1 MWMNKKTCI
10 GLFFFC
16 LTIAL
21 YGQEEEGEGLATQQ
35 VTVIK
40 SYNPS
45 LSEAFQIKTTP
56 VIPDSIATKKL
67 KVSYDILSL
76 PVIETF
82 EPNKANPLELI
93 RIAPE
98 KPYNTLFAGG
108 YGSMSQLY
116 IDFSTTIAIDRE
128 QQFGLMLYRDGFE
141 NNIGNSLLNSN
152 QNYLFFGLQHALK
165 NNNFRGDSKLSYN
178 RSRNNYYGLFDEPW
192 NPIILS
198 SVDPEIKRNYVSL
211 NSQWQW
217 YDGILQEV
225 NFKVDLTT
233 DNFSSSEQKVNLVIK
248 TKLPMFD
255 GDLSLNANING
266 VSNSFEQDYF
276 NKTAINSQLGNG
288 GIELAWRS
296 VGTNLKLKIGVG
308 GAYIFS
314 DSLLGKA
321 LQYYPRVEMLYSAK
335 KAKLIPFM
343 KANGRTSFA
352 NYSDFSTRN
361 PFLYPG
367 LEVQPLWQKY
377 NARAGVRSNQSNVLF
392 FEFSLGYDEQENLPL
407 FKRLPF
413 DPLNNNLAF
422 GFSNAFEVEY
432 ANISQIDFI
441 TQLGF
446 DFSRE
451 NHLEFKIQYFSYDLK
466 GQGSLWNLPKLK
478 IATKGQFKWSKFSL
492 LLEGQMIGDRLA
504 VQSSAQWPILLELPL
519 DDSRIDSSFDLPV
532 YLEGTVMLNYKI
544 KEPFDLFLNAR
555 VSNSATHGI
564 WGFYPR
570 PNSMI
575 IAGFRYKF
583 NL

>member
-1 MWMNKKTCI
+1 MNKRIRI

-16 LTIAL
+16 FTVAF
-21 YGQEEEGEGLATQQ
+21 YGQEDEGEDLATQK

-56 VIPDSIATKKL
+56 EIPDSIATKKL

-93 RIAPE
+93 RTAPE
-98 KPYNTLFAGG
+98 KLYNTLFGIG
-108 YGSMSQLY
+108 YGSMGQLY
-116 IDFSTTIAIDRE
+116 IDFSTTVAIDRE

-141 NNIGNSLLNSN
+141 NNIGNSLLKSN

-178 RSRNNYYGLFDEPW
+178 RSRNNYYGLFDKPW

-198 SVDPEIKRNYVSL
+198 SVEPEIKRNFVSL

-217 YDGILQEV
+217 YDGILEEV
-225 NFKVDLTT
+225 DFKVDLTT
-233 DNFSSSEQKVNLVIK
+233 DNFSSSEQKMNLVVK
-248 TKLPMFD
+248 TKFPLFD
-255 GDLSLNANING
+255 GDLSFNANLGG
-266 VSNSFEQDYF
+266 VSSRFEQDYF
-276 NKTAINSQLGNG
+276 NKLAINSQLGNG
-288 GIELAWRS
+288 GLELAWRS
-296 VGTNLKLKIGVG
+296 IETNLKIKIGVG

-314 DSLLGKA
+314 DSLFGTA
-321 LQYYPRVEMLYSAK
+321 LQFYPRVEISYNLE
-335 KAKLIPFM
+335 KAKIIPFI
-343 KANGRTSFA
+343 KANGRTSLA
-352 NYSDFSTRN
+352 NYSDFSTTN

-367 LEVQPLWQKY
+367 LDLQPLWQKY
-377 NARAGVRSNQSNVLF
+377 NARAGLRSKQFNVLF
-392 FEFSLGYDEQENLPL
+392 FEFSIGYDEQENLPL

-413 DPLNNNLAF
+413 DPLNNDLAF
-422 GFSNAFEVEY
+422 RFSNAFEVKY
-432 ANISQIDFI
+432 ANISQIDFNA
-441 TQLGF
+441 QLGF

-451 NHLEFKIQYFSYDLK
+451 NHLDFKIQYLFYDLK
-466 GQGSLWNLPKLK
+466 AEGPLWNLPQLK

-492 LLEGQMIGDRLA
+492 SLEGQMIGVRQA
-504 VQSSAQWPILLELPL
+504 AQSSAQWPIILELPL
-519 DDSRIDSSFDLPV
+519 DESRIDSSFDLPI

-564 WGFYPR
+564 WGFYPQ
-570 PNSMI
+570 PNSLIM
-575 IAGFRYKF
+575 AGFRYKF

>member
-1 MWMNKKTCI
+1 MLMNKKICI

-16 LTIAL
+16 LTVAL
-21 YGQEEEGEGLATQQ
+21 YGQEEEREDLATQQ

-56 VIPDSIATKKL
+56 EIPDSIATEKL

-93 RIAPE
+93 RTAPE
-98 KPYNTLFAGG
+98 KPYNTLFGVG
-108 YGSMSQLY
+108 YGSMGQLY
-116 IDFSTTIAIDRE
+116 IDFSTTVAIDRE

-165 NNNFRGDSKLSYN
+165 NNNFRGDSKLSYS

-198 SVDPEIKRNYVSL
+198 SVDPEIKRNYVAL
-211 NSQWQW
+211 NSRWQW
-217 YDGILQEV
+217 YDGILQEID
-225 NFKVDLTT
+225 FKVDLTT
-233 DNFSSSEQKVNLVIK
+233 DNFSSSEQKVNLVVK
-248 TKLPMFD
+248 TKLPLFD
-255 GDLSLNANING
+255 GDLSFNANVGG
-266 VSNSFEQDYF
+266 VSNRFEQDYF
-276 NKTAINSQLGNG
+276 NKTTIHSQLGNG
-288 GIELAWRS
+288 GVELAWRS

-308 GAYIFS
+308 GAYILS
-314 DSLLGKA
+314 DSLLGTA
-321 LQYYPRVEMLYSAK
+321 LQYYPRVEIAYNAK
-335 KAKLIPFM
+335 KAKIIPFM
-343 KANGRTSFA
+343 KANGRTSLA
-352 NYSDFSTRN
+352 NYSDFSTTN

-367 LEVQPLWQKY
+367 LELQPLWQKY
-377 NARAGVRSNQSNVLF
+377 NTRAGVRSSQSNVLF

-413 DPLNNNLAF
+413 DPLNNDVAF
-422 GFSNAFEVEY
+422 RFSNVFEVEY
-432 ANISQIDFI
+432 ANISQIDFSA
-441 TQLGF
+441 QLGF

-466 GQGSLWNLPKLK
+466 GEGRLWNLPQLK

-504 VQSSAQWPILLELPL
+504 AQSSAQWPIVLELPL
-519 DDSRIDSSFDLPV
+519 DDSRIESSFDLPI

-544 KEPFDLFLNAR
+544 KEP
-555 VSNSATHGI
+555 
-564 WGFYPR
+564 
-570 PNSMI
+570 
-575 IAGFRYKF
+575 
-583 NL
+583 